1 MKKIF
6 SKASGES
13 FCADSLK
20 LIQSKRFLSKY
31 KGKFNLIFTSPPFPL
46 ISKKKYGNEFGDDY
60 VSWLSKFSKPLSNLL
75 SDDGSIIIELG
86 NSWEK
91 GQPTFSTTNLEALLE
106 FKKSAGLHLCQEFI
120 CHNPSRLPNPAH
132 WVTVKRVRVND
143 TYTRIWWL
151 SKSPNPKADNRQVL
165 TKYSSS
171 MVYKLKKKNFNIG
184 KRPSGY
190 KITDNFDKNNKGSIP
205 PNFINLFGGEFLFEN
220 LENSLSIPNSSNQS
234 VYNQFCLDNELE
246 RHPARMQIKLCEF
259 FIRFLTNENDTVF
272 DPFAGSN
279 TTGMVA
285 EVLKRKWV
293 SSEFNLDYIK
303 GSLIRFFD
311 EDKSKHIIKKLAKRS
326 L

>member
-46 ISKKKYGNEFGDDY
+46 ISKKKYGNEFGDNY
-60 VSWLSKFSKPLSNLL
+60 ISWLSKYAQPLSDLL
-75 SDDGSIIIELG
+75 SEDGSLIIELG

-120 CHNPSRLPNPAH
+120 CHNPSRLPNPAV
-132 WVTVKRVRVND
+132 WVTVKRIRVND

-151 SKSPNPKADNRQVL
+151 SKSTNPKADNRQVL
-165 TKYSSS
+165 SKYSAS
-171 MVYKLKKKNFNIG
+171 MVSKLKKKNFYGG

-190 KITDNFDKNNKGSIP
+190 KITDNFEKNNKGSIP
-205 PNFINLFGGEFLFEN
+205 SNFINLLGGEFLFEN
-220 LENSLSIPNSSNQS
+220 LENSLAISNSNTQSIYNS
-234 VYNQFCLDNELE
+234 FCLDNDLE

-293 SSEFNLDYIK
+293 SSEFNIDYIK